1 MLSALFMENH
11 SLEFVKEDMENS
23 TKKAGILGIGN
34 LLLSDESFGIHVV
47 QHLEMHYNF
56 PDSVT
61 VMDGGTAGILMAP
74 FLEEHDPIFVV
85 DVVNLKDKNP
95 GDLFTFSA
103 EDTRDGSIQTRMS
116 PHQLGILEMLD
127 ICKFRGVEPGTVE
140 FFCVIPKSMETGLE
154 MSDVVAP
161 QVAKI
166 SEKLV
171 ERLVGLGYAITK
183 KEKEHA

>member
-1 MLSALFMENH
+1 MEN
-11 SLEFVKEDMENS
+11 L
-23 TKKAGILGIGN
+23 TKNAGILGIGN
-34 LLLSDESFGIHVV
+34 LLLSDESFGIHVIE
-47 QHLEMHYNF
+47 HLEQHYSF
-56 PDSVT
+56 PDSIT
-61 VMDGGTAGILMAP
+61 LMDGGTAGIYMAP

-85 DVVNLKDKNP
+85 DVVNMKDATP
-95 GDLFTFSA
+95 GSLFTFSA
-103 EDTRDGSIQTRMS
+103 EDTKDGSIQTRMS

-127 ICKFRGVEPGTVE
+127 ICKFRGIEPETVE

-171 ERLVGLGYAITK
+171 ERLGTMGYAITK
-183 KEKEHA
+183 KENEHA